1 MSINLK
7 IIKINKFLEK
17 QNNKMTQIG
26 KQNGYK
32 FLNRF
37 NWNIQRT
44 VHLQGQNNLEP
55 SLTLHTEFIPD
66 VCHTFMRRNFIF

>member
-37 NWNIQRT
+37 N
-44 VHLQGQNNLEP
+44 
-55 SLTLHTEFIPD
+55 
-66 VCHTFMRRNFIF
+66 